1 MTRTYANVSDP
12 ENTAGPL
19 LPREIASGVYW
30 LGDCMLW
37 PAPDHLEHSYTATFL
52 IAGRDASLI
61 VDTGHPKD
69 WAVTRKQLEKL
80 FAQGVPPLKWIFP
93 THPEVTHCGNLGR
106 LLDTFPDANAVGDMR
121 DIHLIWPHH
130 VDRLIEKKEGE
141 FIDLGDR
148 KFHFVEAVFRDLINS
163 MWGYDEQQ
171 QVLFSG
177 DGMGFGHYHGAEHCA
192 KFVEE
197 IPDLPIAE
205 LTGQFL
211 EYALYWSRMK
221 SLEPKIARLNR
232 LMEVEYPTRLVAG
245 AHGSPVSDPE
255 ATMPRVKA
263 GMVELAK
270 QFSMMEEEPAGS

>member
-1 MTRTYANVSDP
+1 MTSAYAKVADP
-12 ENTAGPL
+12 ENTAGRV
-19 LPREIASGVYW
+19 LPRQIASGVYW

-37 PAPDHLEHSYTATFL
+37 PGREKLEHSYTATFL
-52 IAGRDASLI
+52 VTGQEASLL

-69 WAVTRKQLEKL
+69 WPVMREQLDKL
-80 FAQGVPPLKWIFP
+80 SADGVAPLKWIFP

-106 LLDTFPDANAVGDMR
+106 LLDRYPDAQAIGDMR

-130 VDRLIEKKEGE
+130 VDRLVEQKVGDSV
-141 FIDLGDR
+141 DLGGR
-148 KFHFVEAVFRDLINS
+148 QFYFVEAVFRDLINS
-163 MWGYDEQQ
+163 LWGYDTQE

-177 DGMGFGHYHGAEHCA
+177 DGMGFGHYHGEEHCG

-197 IPDLPIAE
+197 IPNLPIAE

-211 EYALYWSRMK
+211 EYALYWSRLK
-221 SLEPKIARLNR
+221 SLEPKIQRLNEI
-232 LMEVEYPTRLVAG
+232 MDTEYPTRLVAG

-263 GMVELAK
+263 GMLQLAE
-270 QFSMMEEEPAGS
+270 QFSLQEKSAI

>member
-1 MTRTYANVSDP
+1 VTINRATTSYAIDVQDP
-12 ENTAGPL
+12 ENTAKRV
-19 LPREIASGVYW
+19 LPREIAAGVYW

-37 PAPDHLEHSYTATFL
+37 PAPKKLEHSYTATFL
-52 IAGRDASLI
+52 VAGSEGSVL

-69 WAVTRKQLEKL
+69 WDAERAQLDKL
-80 FAQGVPPLKWIFP
+80 FAQGVAPLRWVFP

-106 LLDTFPDANAVGDMR
+106 LLDRYPEAQAIGDMR
-121 DIHLIWPHH
+121 DLQLIFPRH
-130 VDRLIEKKEGE
+130 VDRMVEKTPGDS
-141 FIDLGDR
+141 IDLGGR
-148 KFHFVEAVFRDLINS
+148 RFVFVDAVFRDLPNS
-163 MWGYDEQQ
+163 LWGYDAQE

-177 DGMGFGHYHGAEHCA
+177 DGMGFGHYHGEEHCG

-197 IPDLPIAE
+197 ISDLPIGE

-232 LMEVEYPTRLVAG
+232 LVEVDYPTRLIAG

-255 ATMPRVKA
+255 ATMPRVRD
-263 GMVELAK
+263 GMRQLAERF
-270 QFSMMEEEPAGS
+270 QLR